1 MALCNCLIKFSNM
14 DEAMSYYFNE
24 RHFKAGGELVGE
36 VPVVAYLEDER
47 RILFGDWNNTADHVP
62 QEAIK

>member
-1 MALCNCLIKFSNM
+1 M